1 MKTLNI
7 GRLNKRLTF
16 LKLADSEDEI
26 GQTVQKLKPYRT
38 VWGSLYPVR
47 GTEFYEIQKIQ
58 SKVTHKCYVR
68 YLPGI
73 DTNCYIRFKDK
84 TYSVESVINVNLEN
98 KMLEILCSEYI
109 NKEEMREDE

>member
-1 MKTLNI
+1 MKVLNI

-16 LKLADSEDEI
+16 LKLADSEDSL
-26 GQTVQKLKPYRT
+26 GQTVQILKPYRT

-68 YLPGI
+68 YLSGI
-73 DTNCYIRFKDK
+73 DTNCYICYKDK
-84 TYSVESVINVNLEN
+84 TYSIESVINVNLEN
-98 KMLEILCSEYI
+98 KMLEILCSEYT
-109 NKEEMREDE
+109 NNEEMPSE